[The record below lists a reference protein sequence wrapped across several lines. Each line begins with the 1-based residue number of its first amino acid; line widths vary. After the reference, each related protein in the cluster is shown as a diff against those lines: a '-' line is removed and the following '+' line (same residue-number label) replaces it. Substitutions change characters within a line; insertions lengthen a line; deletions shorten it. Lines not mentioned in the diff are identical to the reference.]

1 MAKCNYCGR
10 ESDSHEV
17 KQVGGYYILE
27 CCTDCETEILSD
39 QEKQEVE

>member
-17 KQVGGYYILE
+17 KQVGGYYITLW
-27 CCTDCETEILSD
+27 ILNC
-39 QEKQEVE
+39 KGGKTWKLVYK